1 VGSAVRIFLSG
12 LLKLRRRLA
21 TWLTFVILLAILG
34 LIFVAVG
41 AAPPPEAGTDPGE
54 GGVDPAVLLAFPTA
68 YDNVIAFILGLGGL
82 LAVIYGAAIAG
93 SEWTWGTL
101 KSAVARGENRTLY
114 VLGTFASIAVV
125 FAIGIVV
132 ATAFGVV
139 AALVGGAIAGIPS
152 DGIGDGAALSA
163 IPEKLARVWVA
174 IVGEGALGFAIATLT
189 RSQLAGIGVGVG
201 LFFGGQF
208 AGIFLPDVVQYLP
221 FSAANAVLATDGAG
235 QGGGQVVQ
243 ALEPNIA
250 LLVVAAWLV
259 GALIVASLFSERA
272 EIAG

>member
-1 VGSAVRIFLSG
+1 MRIFLSG

-41 AAPPPEAGTDPGE
+41 ATPSEASDPEQ
-54 GGVDPAVLLAFPTA
+54 GGVDPAILLAFPAA

-114 VLGTFASIAVV
+114 VLATFAAIVVV

-132 ATAFGVV
+132 ATGFGVV
-139 AALVGGAIAGIPS
+139 AALAGGAIAGIPI
-152 DGIGDGAALSA
+152 DGIGDGAALAA
-163 IPEKLARVWVA
+163 IPEKLARIWVA
-174 IVGEGALGFAIATLT
+174 IVSEGALGFAIATLT

-201 LFFGGQF
+201 VYFGGGF

-221 FSAANAVLATDGAG
+221 FSAANAVLAADGAG
-235 QGGGQVVQ
+235 QGGQVVQ

-259 GALIVASLFSERA
+259 GAMIATALFTERA

>member
-1 VGSAVRIFLSG
+1 MRIFLSG

-41 AAPPPEAGTDPGE
+41 AVPPPPPPESGSDPGQ
-54 GGVDPAVLLAFPTA
+54 GGVDPAILLAFPTA

-114 VLGTFASIAVV
+114 VLGTFAAIALV
-125 FAIGIVV
+125 FAIGIVL
-132 ATAFGVV
+132 ATGFGVV
-139 AALVGGAIAGIPS
+139 AALAGGAIAGIPA
-152 DGIGDGAALSA
+152 DGFGDGAALA
-163 IPEKLARVWVA
+163 ALPEKLARVWVA

-201 LFFGGQF
+201 LYFGGQF

-235 QGGGQVVQ
+235 QGGQVIQ
-243 ALEPNIA
+243 ALAPNVA
-250 LLVVAAWLV
+250 LLVVAAWLL
-259 GALIVASLFSERA
+259 GALIVASLFTERA